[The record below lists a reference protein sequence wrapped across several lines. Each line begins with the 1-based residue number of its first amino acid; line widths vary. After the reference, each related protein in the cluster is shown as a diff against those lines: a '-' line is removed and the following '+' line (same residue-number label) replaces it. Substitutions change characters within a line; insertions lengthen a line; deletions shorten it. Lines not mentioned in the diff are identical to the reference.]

1 MSEPIRVRCV
11 FPLAAVDQRML
22 EAVDPRLAIVF
33 EGDDSY
39 EWSAALEDPGC
50 EVLLA
55 NHPPPDLSRFPRL
68 RWIQMAS
75 AGLDAFI
82 VTDPWAQGITLTNGS
97 GIHSVH
103 MAEYVLA
110 AVLLWSQRLEAR
122 LANRVGR
129 RWDRAFADEELRGR
143 RLRGRTIAIVGYGS
157 LGREVAR
164 VLHALGMRI
173 LAVKA
178 DPSVRVDRGW
188 REPGTGDADG
198 VLPERFA
205 GADGLTDVLG
215 EADVVV
221 LTLPLTPR
229 TRGIIDAA
237 ALAAMRPDALLVNV
251 GRGALVDQDALIEV
265 LERRRIGGAVL
276 DVTTP
281 EPLPGDSPLWSL
293 PNSLVTPHLSAWGD
307 EDALWH
313 TTATLFA
320 ENLGRYARGEPLLNV
335 TSRDA
340 GY

>member
-143 RLRGRTIAIVGYGS
+143 RLRGRTVAIVGYGS

-164 VLHALGMRI
+164 LLHALGMRI

-221 LTLPLTPR
+221 LTLPSTPR